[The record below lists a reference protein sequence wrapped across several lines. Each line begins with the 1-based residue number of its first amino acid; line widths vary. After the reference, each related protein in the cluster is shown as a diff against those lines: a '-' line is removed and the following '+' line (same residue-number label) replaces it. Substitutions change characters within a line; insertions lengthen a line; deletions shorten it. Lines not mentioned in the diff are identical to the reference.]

1 MSYLQA
7 ILIGIVEGFTEF
19 LPISSTAHL
28 ALTAKL
34 LQVPESEFLKSF
46 IVIIQLG
53 AILAVVILYFRK
65 LFTNFETMKR
75 LAVAFIPTAVVG
87 FGLYKIIKGV
97 FLESTPIMLV
107 TLFLGGV
114 ALIFFERFHKPN
126 GTETESSDTISYK
139 QSFWIGCAQALAV
152 VPGVSRA
159 AATIVGGML
168 LGVSKKA
175 IIEFS
180 FLLAVPT
187 MVAATGYDLLK
198 RVEEFSGGEWDLL
211 TIGFVTSFVFALV
224 GIRFLLTF
232 VGSKRFTGFGIY
244 RIFLAV
250 LLGYLLL

>member
-7 ILIGIVEGFTEF
+7 IFIGIVEGFTEF

-53 AILAVVILYFRK
+53 AILAVVFLYFKK
-65 LFTNFETMKR
+65 LFTSVETMKR
-75 LAVAFIPTAVVG
+75 LTVAFIPTAIVG
-87 FGLYKIIKGV
+87 FGLYKIIKGF
-97 FLESTPIMLV
+97 FLESTPLML
-107 TLFLGGV
+107 TMLFLGGV

-126 GTETESSDTISYK
+126 GADTEFSNSISYR
-139 QSFWIGCAQALAV
+139 QAFWIGCAQSLAV

-159 AATIVGGML
+159 AATIAGGML
-168 LGVSKKA
+168 LGVSKKT
-175 IIEFS
+175 IVEFS

-198 RVEEFSGGEWDLL
+198 SAGHFSGGDWDLL
-211 TIGFVTSFVFALV
+211 AIGFVTSFVFALL

-232 VGSKRFTGFGIY
+232 IGNRKFTNFGIY
-244 RIFLAV
+244 RILLAV
-250 LLGYLLL
+250 LVGYLLL

>member
-1 MSYLQA
+1 MTYLHA

-34 LQVPESEFLKSF
+34 LQIPESEFLKSF

-53 AILAVVILYFRK
+53 AILAVVVLYFRK
-65 LFTNFETMKR
+65 LFADWETMKR
-75 LAVAFIPTAVVG
+75 LMVAFVPTAIVG
-87 FGLYKIIKGV
+87 FGLYKIIKGL
-97 FLESTPIMLV
+97 FLESTPIML
-107 TLFLGGV
+107 TMLFLGGV
-114 ALIFFERFHKPN
+114 ALILFERFRKAD
-126 GTETESSDTISYK
+126 TKESVPIEPISYV
-139 QSFWIGCAQALAV
+139 QSFWIGCAQSLAV

-168 LGVSKKA
+168 LGVSKKT

-198 RVEEFSGGEWDLL
+198 SASGFSGGDWDLL
-211 TIGFVTSFVFALV
+211 AIGFVTSFVFALL

-232 VGSKRFTGFGIY
+232 IGNKKFTNFGIY
-244 RIFLAV
+244 RIFLAILV
-250 LLGYLLL
+250 GYLLL